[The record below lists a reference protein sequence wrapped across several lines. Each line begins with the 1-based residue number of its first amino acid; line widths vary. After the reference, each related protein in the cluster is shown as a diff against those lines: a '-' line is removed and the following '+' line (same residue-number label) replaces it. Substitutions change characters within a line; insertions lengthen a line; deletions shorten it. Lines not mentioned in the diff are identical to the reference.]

1 MLVQS
6 RSIACSVFARTR
18 LLGSAALQRGSPE
31 AGARRGAQG
40 GSIVF
45 VSSYTAY
52 RAEAPIALYAV
63 SKTALVAL
71 SKALAEELGP
81 AGIRVNCVAPG
92 ARPRPPRHRPPTA
105 LPRGLPAGRARAGQ
119 AGRGPLATRQT
130 CLPQL
135 SGFPIWRVVLHEK
148 QA

>member
-1 MLVQS
+1 MVVQS
-6 RSIACSVFARTR
+6 RSIACSEFARMR

-92 ARPRPPRHRPPTA
+92 APAAAPAPAPDCPAARPACRACACWSGWPWAPCDAPDVPAAA
-105 LPRGLPAGRARAGQ
+105 LRFSN
-119 AGRGPLATRQT
+119 LA
-130 CLPQL
+130 CCAP
-135 SGFPIWRVVLHEK
+135 
-148 QA
+148 

>member
-1 MLVQS
+1 M
-6 RSIACSVFARTR
+6 R

-81 AGIRVNCVAPG
+81 AGIRVNCVAPAAAPAPAPDCPA
-92 ARPRPPRHRPPTA
+92 ARPACRACACWSGWPWAPCDAPDVPAAA
-105 LPRGLPAGRARAGQ
+105 LRFSN
-119 AGRGPLATRQT
+119 LA
-130 CLPQL
+130 CCAP
-135 SGFPIWRVVLHEK
+135 
-148 QA
+148 